1 MKSPYISRVQIKNFR
16 NFENVDCILSHK
28 QVIIGENNVGK
39 TNFLRAIQLILDRS
53 FSDLDRELNETD
65 FFDGLENPM
74 GNGEEIIIAIEISNY
89 AHNSQLLAQFPDA
102 LIDPAD
108 PRLRFTYKYFPNK
121 NLEGKVLGYSYI
133 IFQGTNEEN
142 FFTRQDREFIN
153 ITVIGALRDVV
164 KELNGN
170 KRSPLYKLI
179 QNYNIPNVDLEEIA
193 SSMATV
199 SQDILNLE
207 EIKDI
212 KHLINL
218 KFNILSGTQRDN
230 EIKLSP
236 YDVDIDKLLYTMQI
250 YLGLKGRSVSEL
262 SLGLSNILYLTLM
275 LLLLEDKTIP
285 RIINKEL
292 FDELIKKEGGTILN
306 DFYDITENENKYKI
320 NETVQDLS
328 PLYSF
333 LSKNLYVKHSTT
345 FLAIEEP
352 ESHLHPVLQRLLYR
366 EVLHKSETSVLFTT
380 HSPYIS
386 SVSPLD
392 SIVRIARNKHNSTV
406 SATAKLELSTNE
418 KIDLERYLDAKRG
431 EILFGKGIIIVEG
444 ITEEYIIPELANLM
458 GISLDSLGII
468 VCNVHSTNFYPYV
481 KLLIELDIPWV
492 IVTDGDYY
500 ETEQITVKG
509 KLKNKKHFHRH
520 FNPTSNYSFAGL
532 NNISKLLQT
541 LKLLDPKE
549 LTGNLE
555 ENFELL
561 KTKNC
566 HIGRHTFEVDSMIKS
581 EVNGN
586 LIFKKIYSELR
597 PGGEGQQKNFDDALE
612 SNNYWL
618 ALERIEGNISKGRF
632 AQRLASNLEI
642 DMAPNNLIEAIV
654 NITQQI
660 NSIYE

>member
-74 GNGEEIIIAIEISNY
+74 SNGEEIIIAIEISNY
-89 AHNSQLLAQFPDA
+89 AHNNQLLAQFPDA
-102 LIDPAD
+102 LINPTD

-193 SSMATV
+193 SSMSTV

-292 FDELIKKEGGTILN
+292 FDELIKKEGGVILN

-320 NETVQDLS
+320 SETVQDLS

-392 SIVRIARNKHNSTV
+392 SIVRIARNKYNSTI
-406 SATAKLELSTNE
+406 SATAKLDLSTNE

-431 EILFGKGIIIVEG
+431 EILFGKGVIIVEG

-500 ETEQITVKG
+500 ETEQITVQG
-509 KLKNKKHFHRH
+509 KLKNKKYFHRH
-520 FNPTSNYSFAGL
+520 FDPTSNYSFAGL

-549 LTGNLE
+549 VTGNLE

-632 AQRLASNLEI
+632 AQRLASNIKIE
-642 DMAPNNLIEAIV
+642 MAPDNLIEAIV
-654 NITQQI
+654 NITKQI